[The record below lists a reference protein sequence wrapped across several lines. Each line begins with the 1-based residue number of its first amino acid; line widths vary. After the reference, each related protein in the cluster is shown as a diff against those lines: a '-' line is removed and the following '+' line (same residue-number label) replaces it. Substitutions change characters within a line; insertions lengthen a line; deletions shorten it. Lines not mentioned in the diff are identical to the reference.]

1 MEKERENKKIQLK
14 IKREN
19 RKNSTKKVKK
29 MGLLNLLMVLFLM
42 MFLFSFV
49 FKNKENI
56 FSIRRQNKIALK
68 APIVFSTYTKEDFK
82 YEEKEGKIYISS
94 LTEKGKE
101 KLKAGSFNLKVPGKI
116 DEKTVKGIKA
126 HAFQKEKINALA
138 LSDGIEIVEEY
149 AFANNNLTSISLPAS
164 LKEIGNYAFRDNKL
178 EKLDLSL
185 NIKLL
190 KINLGAFANNNLSE
204 VKLNNTLNVIGN
216 SAFEQNNL
224 VKVQI
229 PESVKT
235 FGQTVFIKNGRYVKV
250 ETKNPLIKSER
261 IKGSFGHIVNPVYI
275 EVKYTGIEDVTKPNE
290 KSELMPSK
298 ILGDDLSKENEV
310 FILNE
315 PNTFI
320 PEKIYGYNTK
330 SKLDFT
336 PDKDGFVLEVIYYN
350 IKKEP
355 VIKENN
361 IPNLKL
367 NEKVDKERLLSF
379 VTVEDVAGFK
389 AENINLTVTP
399 ETLDTATGGLKKVT
413 YKAENEFGFASTKEV
428 EIPVALNWYEYPIGG
443 GWTLGDFKYAVSPEG
458 ENVLVGFS
466 KSGKEKANEEKIETL
481 VLPGVMPDDTSAT
494 YSQLKKITQIGILTK
509 DYTED
514 EIIKRYAEL
523 NNYNVEELLKEIG
536 GIFQYKIGTYV
547 EAMREILKLD
557 YIQAKKSF
565 DEEDVN
571 EEDLF
576 EFGGKFKNIDFS
588 NLMELKY
595 IGTFTFGNYEN
606 LEKLS
611 LSNLTKLEKIYTM
624 AFQSIQNANEEN
636 QFKEINFEN
645 CKNLKVIDNGNFNCF
660 GSSYNDFSTSIN
672 KFLSNWTVKKQG
684 EPPYYSPVKI
694 TFENCT
700 NLEVIN
706 GSFMGLYTEE
716 INLNDLINLKK
727 IGDGAFSFNATSSI
741 KLNNCKELIEIGEG
755 AFYHNI
761 LLENLDLS
769 NLKKLK
775 TIKANAFFGALGAY
789 YANMYYYMSIYE
801 FPEKIDLRGCENLE
815 RIGYNAFSNLCT
827 NTVNL
832 SNCSKLKIIE
842 EDAFQC
848 SYKYN
853 VNFDGCSS
861 LEKIGEKVEKISEN
875 DIESYG
881 TFSSLFSKDV
891 IASGIRDGVI
901 KDKIDEQSSMDFSKL
916 TNLKYISGFNG
927 IKKKNIDFS
936 KNTSIEVI
944 DGFNSLGYYYYKQFD
959 QGKEYL
965 INEINIDGLKKLKRI
980 SGFNG
985 QNLEKINFST
995 NINLEYIGYQKEY
1008 KRNEMFTKDAFSD
1021 NDLRKVDFSK
1031 NINLKEISGFSENK
1045 LDEVNFETLNK
1056 LEKINGFSSNK
1067 ITKLDFSKN
1076 INLKEIEGFQ
1086 SNQIDQL
1093 NFHNLSKL
1101 EKIDGFTSNN
1111 IVNLDLSDAIKLK
1124 SINGFRYNKIEKLD
1138 FSKLVSLET
1147 IGGFDENNI
1156 KNDIKINDNLKKID
1170 YGMNDFGSNPANPV
1184 ILRTK
1189 SGNNP
1194 NNIERGRYF
1203 IVDPID
1209 LKIYLKDESGNII
1222 HDVIKEYT
1230 NGGKKEFNLPYIFGY
1245 NPKDGYIQTI
1255 DLSTI
1260 TDEEY
1265 KKGYKEVDI
1274 IYLKEKEIIDQ
1285 NISLKLDYT
1294 NPNSN
1299 MGNTIRANIRL
1310 EINESSNIK
1319 NGIIRFGLEG
1329 NYIDPSSIK
1338 IPGSELIKSN
1348 DYKNGK
1354 VEIVLNEV
1362 QAGTSAVIPV
1372 LFKTQNG
1379 ITPDGVKLK
1388 SFVDIINE
1396 EKNII
1401 AKAEDN
1407 NLKNIYPQRYLYNP
1421 SRGIQ
1426 VDGKEIVENK
1436 NVVNEDKVINL
1447 ISGVS
1452 HTASIYNRN
1461 IEKLNVVLEIE
1472 DLKYLDKDG
1481 TEISKKAFID
1491 KNINR
1496 DLWEK
1501 IAPGKFEIKNVDK
1514 LPEFNINIDGM
1525 ELPQRIKYNIKVE
1538 LNQANKHKE
1547 EMPINLSGSGIYDIS
1562 AKVIYPAANYIYKY
1576 GTSKEISEYEKNKD
1590 LYYTTK
1596 LKIADET
1603 QKDNMFKVVETN
1615 LDKRLK
1621 FEDIYIE
1628 NISNKGD
1635 RYTDDE
1641 SQIKLKAKIY
1651 EYKNKK
1657 GSNEGE
1663 LLSSTEIEL
1672 SRGLSYQF
1680 KNPNDMDYYVIEIDR
1695 ENNDTYITYNTNV
1708 KVKDEEKLFENI
1720 DKTKDFNISFR
1731 GDVRFED
1738 IETSGRD
1745 KINDD
1750 GYISI
1755 YKRTYV
1761 PEPIKKKAKVI
1772 LESTYKNNNNDND
1785 YVLAGEKGSYTL
1797 KTSIV
1802 KEENEAIK
1810 DFKAV
1815 FELPEG
1821 IDIDS
1826 INVDKEFLSGKEA
1839 KYEVIE
1845 RYNGKENAAIVF
1857 TAKEVYS
1864 LSGNLA
1870 YIQTSTNNMMDD
1882 KIYTAT
1888 FTLDF
1893 SNDDIAKEKMKDIKT
1908 FKLAAVQEVAV
1919 AKSIKVLKND
1929 SFYTRRKVEFKN
1941 SDKLSYQ
1948 LSVKNKTVE
1957 PRTEL
1962 YVVDILPYV
1971 GDNAKVN
1978 LTDISENE
1986 SKITLIDDS
1995 LRGTNLNI
2003 KFLGNIK
2010 INGKDINNT
2019 NYGVKYSTSD
2029 PKTNQ
2034 IIWQDDIPNN
2044 IEDVKAVKIYLKS
2057 GVFNVNERIDIT
2069 FDIKPDLKENMTVEE
2084 MAEVAGKQFSNNL
2097 LRKDNLTKGRYLSS
2111 NTVEAVNDG
2120 PKGTIKFIKKGYK
2133 KSFWNSI
2140 FNKEEKLNAK
2150 PLKDVTFSLR
2160 DMDGKYV
2167 MSATSNNN
2175 GEVIFKDVKIGS
2187 YKIVEESAP
2196 AGYSLSTDEI
2206 IVAQE
2211 DFKIINN
2218 QIVVNLKDE
2227 IYNAYPLYGNLK
2239 IIKKDVK
2246 GNPLKGIEFEVIGTD
2261 SHNKDQK
2268 LRVKTDAKGEAYL
2281 YKLKD
2286 GNYQIIE
2293 KDNIKKGETGLYLR
2307 NPISVSI
2314 QVDKKN
2320 IETNG
2325 TYGTV
2330 EKEIVNDKA
2339 KIAMN
2344 TIAFEELV
2352 ANVKEAKYKNI
2363 SEISNFNKEKLNTD
2377 ILDFYEIIEEN
2388 GKTNYNNLGY
2398 GIQRSNGNADYGYVV
2413 LKTDKKYRVKNDG
2426 SNRNPL
2432 YKGVEKSYDFYV
2444 TPDGKL
2450 KDLNGKYFKE
2460 NRINFPIQ
2468 PKGVTGE
2475 VIIYTP
2481 EFGKITKDDRGNDKR
2496 SITMIKDVEIT
2507 LYKKVGLKEKEISK
2521 KLTDEQGKVYFNNL
2535 DEGTYIAR
2543 NTNTPNGY
2551 SMNKNEFKFTIS
2563 KLTNPKEG
2571 IANKDDF
2578 FINFT
2583 ELEKVK
2589 DYKNYKEELNNGIYY
2604 EGENFLSQNYHAY
2617 ATDFEAKKLDV
2628 NLVKGEM
2635 VLSNIPKEDAE
2646 NKLKEL
2652 EGTRAIE
2659 KGGFVDIVKP
2669 LNDVKF
2675 DFYENDKLI
2684 GERRSDEKG
2693 NINLNKGLSDKNTY
2707 TIVEKQAADGYML
2720 DKNPVSIDINSLK
2733 KIEGFTGKIDRFIE
2747 NKPYEGS
2754 LTVSKY
2760 DRKTKKVLEGIEFTL
2775 YKEEDGNLKEFKKG
2789 VTNNIGLIEFK
2800 TLPIG
2805 KYEVKETKTIDGYI
2819 KEDFT
2824 QKFEVTKDNTKFNYV
2839 FYNEQ
2844 VSHDLYINVVD
2855 KAIYDVEKPNSLQ
2868 DPKAYIKDAEFVLS
2882 SEGKY
2887 LKVIEQDEKTNVIKK
2902 YEWVDKKDRSILKTN
2917 EKGEIII
2924 EKLYRGN
2931 YILEEV
2937 KAAEFYKLP
2946 LINSRDITIKDKNVD
2961 VLIINERKVK
2971 MPVSGVDKLMR
2982 SSLLGL
2988 TLTFTGRLLIRRK
3001 KKEDLKKRTIRK

>member
-138 LSDGIEIVEEY
+138 VSDGIEIIEEY

-185 NIKLL
+185 NKKLL
-190 KINLGAFANNNLSE
+190 KINLGAFSNNNLSE
-204 VKLNNTLNVIGN
+204 LKLNSTLNLIGN

-235 FGQTVFIKNGRYVKV
+235 FGQTVFTKNGRYVKV

-466 KSGKEKANEEKIETL
+466 KSGKEKADEGKLETL

-494 YSQLKKITQIGILTK
+494 YNQLKKITQIGILTK
-509 DYTED
+509 DYTND
-514 EIIKRYAEL
+514 ELIERDAKL
-523 NNYNVEELLKEIG
+523 NNKSVEELLNELGKSDVRQKINTFINMLENTLSSDYDQIKRSEYGDVIG
-536 GIFQYKIGTYV
+536 
-547 EAMREILKLD
+547 
-557 YIQAKKSF
+557 
-565 DEEDVN
+565 
-571 EEDLF
+571 F
-576 EFGGKFKNIDFS
+576 ESTFKNIDFS
-588 NLMELKY
+588 NLIELKY
-595 IGTFTFGNYEN
+595 IGNFAFSDCRY
-606 LEKLS
+606 LEKLN
-611 LSNLTKLEKIYTM
+611 LSNLTKLEKICDM
-624 AFQSIQNANEEN
+624 AFIELNGEI
-636 QFKEINFEN
+636 KEISFEN
-645 CKNLKVIDNGNFNCF
+645 CNNLKIIDKYNFIYFSPRDSTEKLMSNLAAQKNGEN
-660 GSSYNDFSTSIN
+660 
-672 KFLSNWTVKKQG
+672 QH
-684 EPPYYSPVKI
+684 YSPTKI
-694 TFENCT
+694 IFKNCM
-700 NLEVIN
+700 NLEEIN
-706 GSFMGLYTEE
+706 GSFIGLYVEE
-716 INLNDLINLKK
+716 VNLNNLTKLKK
-727 IGDGAFSFNATSSI
+727 IGDFTFSGNASSRV

-755 AFYHNI
+755 AFSGNMI
-761 LLENLDLS
+761 LENLDLS

-775 TIKANAFFGALGAY
+775 IVKSSAFMGHFARYYVEIREYYSRNIKA
-789 YANMYYYMSIYE
+789 
-801 FPEKIDLRGCENLE
+801 PEKIDLSGCENLE
-815 RIGYNAFSNLCT
+815 RIGADAFSFLGT
-827 NTVNL
+827 NEIDL
-832 SNCSKLKIIE
+832 SNCSKLRIIE
-842 EDAFQC
+842 EDAFQISC
-848 SYKYN
+848 KYN
-853 VNFDGCSS
+853 INFDGCIN
-861 LEKIGEKVEKISEN
+861 LEKIGEKQKYQKNGSGFN
-875 DIESYG
+875 G
-881 TFSSLFSKDV
+881 AFSSLFYLESYV
-891 IASGIRDGVI
+891 EGFIYGLIE
-901 KDKIDEQSSMDFSKL
+901 DKIDEQMNVNFSKL
-916 TNLKYISGFNG
+916 PNLKYINGFNG

-936 KNTSIEVI
+936 KNTKIELI
-944 DGFNSLGYYYYKQFD
+944 NGFNSIWGGYYNEYP
-959 QGKEYL
+959 QGKKYL
-965 INEINIDGLKKLKRI
+965 IHEINIDGLKNLKSI
-980 SGFNG
+980 TGFNS
-985 QNLEKINFST
+985 QNFEKINFST
-995 NINLEYIGYQKEY
+995 NINLEYIGDPDFIKDYQY
-1008 KRNEMFTKDAFSD
+1008 KNLTFYNNNIQKI
-1021 NDLRKVDFSK
+1021 DLSK
-1031 NINLKEISGFSENK
+1031 NVKLKEINGFDENK

-1056 LEKINGFSSNK
+1056 LEKINGLSKNNLK
-1067 ITKLDFSKN
+1067 EVDFSKN
-1076 INLKEIEGFQ
+1076 INLKEIEGFN
-1086 SNQIDQL
+1086 SNQINQL
-1093 NFHNLSKL
+1093 NLHNLNKL
-1101 EKIDGFTSNN
+1101 ENIDGFSYNN
-1111 IVNLDLSDAIKLK
+1111 IENLDFSDTINLK
-1124 SINGFRYNKIEKLD
+1124 SIEGFENNKIEKLD
-1138 FSKLVSLET
+1138 FSQLSKLEK
-1147 IGGFDENNI
+1147 IHGFSENNI
-1156 KNDIKINDNLKKID
+1156 KKDIKINDNLKQIGIY
-1170 YGMNDFGSNPANPV
+1170 YGTFRNNPVNPV
-1184 ILRTK
+1184 ILRTE

-1194 NNIERGRYF
+1194 NNIRRGSYF

-1230 NGGKKEFNLPYIFGY
+1230 DGGTKTINLPYISGY
-1245 NPKDGYIQTI
+1245 NPKDGYIQNI

-1274 IYLKEKEIIDQ
+1274 IYLKEKETIDP
-1285 NISLKLDYT
+1285 NIGLKLDYS
-1294 NPNSN
+1294 NPNSY
-1299 MGNTIRANIRL
+1299 MGDTIRANIRL
-1310 EINESSNIK
+1310 EINEASNIK

-1329 NYIDPSSIK
+1329 NYIDPASIK

-1348 DYKNGK
+1348 EYKNGK

-1388 SFVDIINE
+1388 SYVDIINE

-1407 NLKNIYPQRYLYNP
+1407 NLKNIYPLRSLYNLNKII
-1421 SRGIQ
+1421 S

-1436 NVVNEDKVINL
+1436 NVVNENKVINL

-1461 IEKLNVVLEIE
+1461 IEKLNATLEIE

-1481 TEISKKAFID
+1481 TEISKKAFLD

-1496 DLWEK
+1496 DLWEE

-1525 ELPQRIKYNIKVE
+1525 ELPQSIKYNIKVE
-1538 LNQANKHKE
+1538 LNQANKHKD
-1547 EMPINLSGSGIYDIS
+1547 EMPINLSGNGVYSIS
-1562 AKVIYPAANYIYKY
+1562 PKIIYPATNYIYKY

-1603 QKDNMFKVVETN
+1603 QKDNIFKVVETN

-1628 NISNKGD
+1628 NVSNKGD

-1663 LLSSTEIEL
+1663 LLSSIEIEL
-1672 SRGLSYQF
+1672 SRGISYQF
-1680 KNPNDMDYYVIEIDR
+1680 KNPNDIDYYVIEIDR

-1708 KVKDEEKLFENI
+1708 KVKDEEKLFANI
-1720 DKTKDFNISFR
+1720 NKTKDFDITFR

-1738 IETSGRD
+1738 IETSSRD
-1745 KINDD
+1745 KIN
-1750 GYISI
+1750 GYGDISI
-1755 YKRTYV
+1755 YKRTFV
-1761 PEPIKKKAKVI
+1761 EKPKLIEKRAKVF
-1772 LESTYKNNNNDND
+1772 LESTYKNNNHDND

-1797 KTSIV
+1797 ETSIV

-1821 IDIDS
+1821 IDIDDIS
-1826 INVDKEFLSGKEA
+1826 VNKEFLSGKEA

-1893 SNDDIAKEKMKDIKT
+1893 SNEDIKKETMIDSKT

-1919 AKSIKVLKND
+1919 AKSIKILKND
-1929 SFYTRRKVEFKN
+1929 SFYTRRKVEFNN

-1962 YVVDILPYV
+1962 YVVDILPYM

-1986 SKITLIDDS
+1986 SKITLTDDS
-1995 LRGTNLNI
+1995 LRGTNLNV

-2019 NYGVKYSTSD
+2019 NYGVKYSVSD

-2034 IIWQDDIPNN
+2034 IIWQDSLPNN

-2084 MAEVAGKQFSNNL
+2084 MVEAAGKQFSNNL

-2111 NTVEAVNDG
+2111 NTVEAVNEG

-2133 KSFWNSI
+2133 KSFWNSL

-2150 PLKDVTFSLR
+2150 PLKGVTFSLKN
-2160 DMDGKYV
+2160 MDGKYV

-2246 GNPLKGIEFEVIGTD
+2246 GNPLKGIEFEVVGTD

-2352 ANVKEAKYKNI
+2352 ANVKEAKYKHI

-2398 GIQRSNGNADYGYVV
+2398 GIQRSNGNAEYGYIV
-2413 LKTDKKYRVKNDG
+2413 LETDKKYRVKNDD

-2432 YKGVEKSYDFYV
+2432 YKGVEKFYDFYV

-2450 KDLNGKYFKE
+2450 KDLNGNYFKE

-2468 PKGVTGE
+2468 PKDVTGE

-2563 KLTNPKEG
+2563 KLTNPREH
-2571 IANKDDF
+2571 IWNKDYF
-2578 FINFT
+2578 FSNFT
-2583 ELEKVK
+2583 ELEKVNN
-2589 DYKNYKEELNNGIYY
+2589 YKNYKEELNNGIYY
-2604 EGENFLSQNYHAY
+2604 EGENILSQNYHAY
-2617 ATDFEAKKLDV
+2617 AADFEAKKLDI

-2675 DFYENDKLI
+2675 DLYENDKLI

-2693 NINLNKGLSDKNTY
+2693 NINLDKGLSDKNTY

>member
-1 MEKERENKKIQLK
+1 
-14 IKREN
+14 
-19 RKNSTKKVKK
+19 
-29 MGLLNLLMVLFLM
+29 
-42 MFLFSFV
+42 
-49 FKNKENI
+49 
-56 FSIRRQNKIALK
+56 
-68 APIVFSTYTKEDFK
+68 
-82 YEEKEGKIYISS
+82 
-94 LTEKGKE
+94 
-101 KLKAGSFNLKVPGKI
+101 
-116 DEKTVKGIKA
+116 
-126 HAFQKEKINALA
+126 
-138 LSDGIEIVEEY
+138 
-149 AFANNNLTSISLPAS
+149 
-164 LKEIGNYAFRDNKL
+164 
-178 EKLDLSL
+178 
-185 NIKLL
+185 
-190 KINLGAFANNNLSE
+190 
-204 VKLNNTLNVIGN
+204 
-216 SAFEQNNL
+216 
-224 VKVQI
+224 
-229 PESVKT
+229 
-235 FGQTVFIKNGRYVKV
+235 
-250 ETKNPLIKSER
+250 
-261 IKGSFGHIVNPVYI
+261 
-275 EVKYTGIEDVTKPNE
+275 
-290 KSELMPSK
+290 MPSK

-466 KSGKEKANEEKIETL
+466 KSGKEKAEEGKIETL
-481 VLPGVMPDDTSAT
+481 ILPGVMPDDTSTT
-494 YSQLKKITQIGILTK
+494 YNQLKKITQIGILTK

-514 EIIKRYAEL
+514 EIIRRYAEL
-523 NNYNVEELLKEIG
+523 EGISVEEILKEINENLENE
-536 GIFQYKIGTYV
+536 IYTYREVMLKILT
-547 EAMREILKLD
+547 LD

-565 DEEDVN
+565 EEKDIN
-571 EEDLF
+571 EEDIEDLI
-576 EFGGKFKNIDFS
+576 EFGRTFKNIDFS
-588 NLMELKY
+588 NLIELKY
-595 IGTFTFGNYEN
+595 IGTFTFSISDN
-606 LEKLS
+606 LEKLN
-611 LSNLTKLEKIYTM
+611 LSNLTKLERIYSM
-624 AFQSIQNANEEN
+624 AFNNFQDYYEPQM
-636 QFKEINFEN
+636 KEISFEN
-645 CKNLKVIDNGNFNCF
+645 CKNLKVIDNGNFNVLE
-660 GSSYNDFSTSIN
+660 GSMYSVQMQI
-672 KFLSNWTVKKQG
+672 SNWGQLWQG
-684 EPPYYSPVKI
+684 ESPIYSPVKI
-694 TFENCT
+694 IFKNCPS
-700 NLEVIN
+700 LEVID
-706 GSFMGLYTEE
+706 GSFMGLYIEE
-716 INLNDLINLKK
+716 VNLNDLVNLKK
-727 IGDGAFSFNATSSI
+727 IGDCAFYGNATSSI
-741 KLNNCKELIEIGEG
+741 KLNNCKELTEIGEG
-755 AFYHNI
+755 VFYHNMLI
-761 LLENLDLS
+761 ENLDLS

-775 TIKANAFFGALGAY
+775 IIKSNAFYSALGKFY
-789 YANMYYYMSIYE
+789 YDTYSYYDLHKL
-801 FPEKIDLRGCENLE
+801 PEKIDLSGCENLE
-815 RIGYNAFSNLCT
+815 SIGAKALSFLLANEID
-827 NTVNL
+827 L

-842 EDAFQC
+842 NNAFQLT
-848 SYKYN
+848 YKYN
-853 VNFDGCSS
+853 INFDGCTS
-861 LEKIGEKVEKISEN
+861 LEKIGEKIEKISRRY
-875 DIESYG
+875 DDTFG
-881 TFSSLFSKDV
+881 TFSSLFYFSS
-891 IASGIRDGVI
+891 IAEKIRDGSL
-901 KDKIDEQSSMDFSKL
+901 KETNDKQSNIDFSKL
-916 TNLKYISGFNG
+916 PNLKYINGFNG
-927 IKKKNIDFS
+927 IKKKKIDFS
-936 KNTSIEVI
+936 KNPKIELI
-944 DGFNSLGYYYYKQFD
+944 NGFNSLGENYYKD
-959 QGKEYL
+959 SPQGNKHLIDEINVDGL
-965 INEINIDGLKKLKRI
+965 INLRSIT
-980 SGFNG
+980 GFNG

-995 NINLEYIGYQKEY
+995 NINLEYIGDPKILDEENYSIYENKSFCNNNIKE
-1008 KRNEMFTKDAFSD
+1008 
-1021 NDLRKVDFSK
+1021 VDFSK
-1031 NINLKEISGFSENK
+1031 NINLEKIKGFSENQIK
-1045 LDEVNFETLNK
+1045 T
-1056 LEKINGFSSNK
+1056 I
-1067 ITKLDFSKN
+1067 DFSKN
-1076 INLKEIEGFQ
+1076 INLKEIEDFR
-1086 SNQIDQL
+1086 SNQINQL

-1101 EKIDGFTSNN
+1101 EKIDGFSYNK
-1111 IVNLDLSDAIKLK
+1111 IVNLDLSDAINLK
-1124 SINGFRYNKIEKLD
+1124 SIKWFDNNKIEELD
-1138 FSKLVSLET
+1138 FSKLKKLEE
-1147 IGGFDENNI
+1147 IAGFRENNI
-1156 KNDIKINDNLKKID
+1156 KNEIRINNNVKYINRDNSF
-1170 YGMNDFGSNPANPV
+1170 YGNKVYPV
-1184 ILRTK
+1184 ILRTEA
-1189 SGNNP
+1189 GNNP
-1194 NNIERGRYF
+1194 NNIKRGYGF
-1203 IVDPID
+1203 IIDPID
-1209 LKIYLKDESGNII
+1209 LKIYLKDELGNII
-1222 HDVIKEYT
+1222 YDVIREYT
-1230 NGGKKEFNLPYIFGY
+1230 NGGKKEFNAPYISGY
-1245 NPKDGYIQTI
+1245 NPKDGYIQNI

-1274 IYLKEKEIIDQ
+1274 IYLKEKETIDP

-1294 NPNSN
+1294 NPNSD

-1310 EINESSNIK
+1310 EINEASNIK
-1319 NGIIRFGLEG
+1319 NSIIRFGLEG
-1329 NYIDPSSIK
+1329 NYIDPASIK
-1338 IPGSELIKSN
+1338 IPGTELIKSSE
-1348 DYKNGK
+1348 YKNGK

-1372 LFKTQNG
+1372 LFKTKNG
-1379 ITPDGVKLK
+1379 ITPDGVKLR
-1388 SFVDIINE
+1388 SYVDIINE

-1407 NLKNIYPQRYLYNP
+1407 NLKNIYPPRSLYNLNKII
-1421 SRGIQ
+1421 S

-1436 NVVNEDKVINL
+1436 NVVNENKVINL

-1452 HTASIYNRN
+1452 HTSSTYNRN
-1461 IEKLNVVLEIE
+1461 IEKLNAIIEIE

-1481 TEISKKAFID
+1481 TEISKKAFLD

-1496 DLWEK
+1496 DLWEEV
-1501 IAPGKFEIKNVDK
+1501 APGKFEIKNVVK

-1525 ELPQRIKYNIKVE
+1525 ELPQSIKYNIKVE

-1547 EMPINLSGSGIYDIS
+1547 EMPINLSGNGIYDIS
-1562 AKVIYPAANYIYKY
+1562 PKIIYPATNYIYKY

-1603 QKDNMFKVVETN
+1603 QKDNIFKVVETN

-1628 NISNKGD
+1628 NVSNKGD

-1680 KNPNDMDYYVIEIDR
+1680 KNPNDIDYYVIEIDR

-1720 DKTKDFNISFR
+1720 DKTRDFKITFR

-1738 IETSGRD
+1738 IETSSRD
-1745 KINDD
+1745 RISDFAHV
-1750 GYISI
+1750 SI
-1755 YKRTYV
+1755 YKHTYV
-1761 PEPIKKKAKVI
+1761 PKPIEKKANVF
-1772 LESTYKNNNNDND
+1772 LESTYKNNNHDND

-1802 KEENEAIK
+1802 KDGNEAIK
-1810 DFKAV
+1810 DFKAI

-1857 TAKEVYS
+1857 TAKEVKS

-1870 YIQTSTNNMMDD
+1870 YIKTSTNNMMDD

-1893 SNDDIAKEKMKDIKT
+1893 SNNDITKEKMTDSKT

-1941 SDKLSYQ
+1941 RDKLSYQ

-1962 YVVDILPYV
+1962 YVVDILPYI

-1978 LTDISENE
+1978 LTDVSENE

-1995 LRGTNLNI
+1995 LRGTNLNV

-2019 NYGVKYSTSD
+2019 NHGVKYSVSD

-2034 IIWQDDIPNN
+2034 IIWQDSLPNN

-2084 MAEVAGKQFSNNL
+2084 MVEVAGKQFSNNL
-2097 LRKDNLTKGRYLSS
+2097 LRKDNLTKGKYLIS
-2111 NTVEAVNDG
+2111 NTVEAVNEG

-2133 KSFWNSI
+2133 KSFWDSI
-2140 FNKEEKLNAK
+2140 FNKEEKLKAK
-2150 PLKDVTFSLR
+2150 PLKGVTFSLR

-2175 GEVIFKDVKIGS
+2175 GEVIFKDVKIDS

-2196 AGYSLSTDEI
+2196 AGYSLSDDEI

-2218 QIVVNLKDE
+2218 QIVANLKDE

-2246 GNPLKGIEFEVIGTD
+2246 GNPLEGITFEVVGTD

-2286 GNYQIIE
+2286 GDYNIIE
-2293 KDNIKKGETGLYLR
+2293 LDGIRQGESGLYAE
-2307 NPISVSI
+2307 NQITVSI
-2314 QVDKKN
+2314 NVDKKN

-2325 TYGTV
+2325 TYGTL
-2330 EKEIVNDKA
+2330 EKEIINSEA

-2352 ANVKEAKYKNI
+2352 ANVKEAKYKHI

-2388 GKTNYNNLGY
+2388 GKTNYKKIYN
-2398 GIQRSNGNADYGYVV
+2398 RRRNGEAEYGYIV
-2413 LKTDKKYRVKNDG
+2413 LETDKKYRVKNDG
-2426 SNRNPL
+2426 YNRNSL

-2450 KDLNGKYFKE
+2450 KDLNGNYFKE

-2468 PKGVTGE
+2468 PKDVTGE
-2475 VIIYTP
+2475 AIIYTP

-2496 SITMIKDVEIT
+2496 SVTMIKDVEIT

-2563 KLTNPKEG
+2563 KLTNQKEY
-2571 IANKDDF
+2571 IRNKDYF
-2578 FINFT
+2578 FTNFT
-2583 ELEKVK
+2583 EAENVD
-2589 DYKNYKEELNNGIYY
+2589 DYKEHKKALSNGIYY
-2604 EGENFLSQNYHAY
+2604 EGENILSQNYHAY
-2617 ATDFEAKKLDV
+2617 ATAFEAKKLDL

-2693 NINLNKGLSDKNTY
+2693 NINLDKGLSDKNTY

-2819 KEDFT
+2819 KEEFT